1 MSLWIALLLGGLLTY
16 LLRLSFIA
24 LSGREFPAWLE
35 RSLRFVPPAV
45 LTAILFPELFM
56 QSGALDI
63 SLGNNRLLAGLV
75 AILVAWRTRSML
87 LTILAGMGALL
98 LLQWLR

>member
-1 MSLWIALLLGGLLTY
+1 VNLWLALLVGGLLTY

-24 LSGREFPAWLE
+24 FSGREFPAWLE

-45 LTAILFPELFM
+45 LTAILFPELFI
-56 QSGALDI
+56 QSGSLDI

>member
-1 MSLWIALLLGGLLTY
+1 VNLWLALLVGGLLTY

-24 LSGREFPAWLE
+24 LSGREFPSWLE
-35 RSLRFVPPAV
+35 RSLRYVPPAV

-56 QSGALDI
+56 QGGALDI
-63 SLGNNRLLAGLV
+63 SLGNNRLLAGMV